1 MKKFQFTLEKLLDYK
16 DQVLEKEK
24 NDLAYLHAEK
34 NSALEHK
41 EELEQY
47 MKEAQDDF
55 NFRAQKGISPMEM
68 FMFKEY
74 HNTLRLSI
82 EDTTREIEKL
92 EASIEK
98 QTGVVT
104 EASKD
109 VKSLEK
115 LEEKQ
120 LEEYNHA
127 AAKENEQ
134 FIDEFVSGQTVRAAN
149 TAAEEAIR

>member
-55 NFRAQKGISPMEM
+55 NYRAQKGISPMEM

-120 LEEYNHA
+120 LEDYKFRLTKADEAFIEEYVNSA
-127 AAKENEQ
+127 
-134 FIDEFVSGQTVRAAN
+134 SVRAAL
-149 TAAEEAIR
+149 AELG